1 MKYILVTYCLMKR
14 YRYNRNAHKKI
25 LYVVDSFDLINKE
38 FVWSRQTKRY
48 IQVLNIDVSR
58 SNLSPSFNTIY
69 DIELKCSLW
78 NKKRDITEEEA
89 FALLL

>member
-1 MKYILVTYCLMKR
+1 MKYILVTYCLMKK
-14 YRYNRNAHKKI
+14 YRYGQAHKKV
-25 LYVVDSFDLINKE
+25 LYVVDCIGVIQKE
-38 FVWSRQTKRY
+38 FVWSRQVKRY
-48 IQVLNIDVSR
+48 IQTLKIDT

-78 NKKRDITEEEA
+78 HKKRDITEEEA